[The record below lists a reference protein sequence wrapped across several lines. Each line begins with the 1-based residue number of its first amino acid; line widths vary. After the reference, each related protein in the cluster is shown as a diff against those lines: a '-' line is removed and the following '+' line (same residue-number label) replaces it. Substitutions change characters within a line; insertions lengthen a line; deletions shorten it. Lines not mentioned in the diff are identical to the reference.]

1 MKILKLLLATAVVS
15 LLALPLEAL
24 CQQPATVGEI
34 LDNGGKKLAKEEVVK
49 LVTGATISG
58 ISMTNY
64 PNYRNEYTYK
74 GDGSMSGGALRISGP
89 GFTSVSGKWSVNED
103 GQLCTDR
110 STSSGRSD
118 VYCDHYFSLD
128 GKYYA
133 SREADKPALVVEREI
148 KR

>member
-1 MKILKLLLATAVVS
+1 MKISKLFLARVVLS
-15 LLALPLEAL
+15 LFALPLEGL

-34 LDNGGKKLAKEEVVK
+34 LDKGGKKLTKEEVIK
-49 LVTGATISG
+49 LVPGATISG

-64 PNYRNEYTYK
+64 PSYKSEYTYK
-74 GDGSMSGGALRISGP
+74 GDGSMSGGALKISG
-89 GFTSVSGKWSVNED
+89 GGYTSASGKWSVNED

-133 SREADKPALVVEREI
+133 SR
-148 KR
+148 

>member
-15 LLALPLEAL
+15 FLAFPQAAL
-24 CQQPATVGEI
+24 CQQPATVGET
-34 LDNGGKKLAKEEVVK
+34 LDKGGKKLAKEEVVK

-58 ISMTNY
+58 TSMNSPDFRT
-64 PNYRNEYTYK
+64 EYTYK
-74 GDGSMSGGALRISGP
+74 SDGSMSGGALRKSGP

-110 STSSGRSD
+110 TTSSGRSD
-118 VYCDHYFSLD
+118 VYCDHYFSFG

-133 SREADKPALVVEREI
+133 SRTADKAALVVEREI

>member
-1 MKILKLLLATAVVS
+1 MKILRLLLATSVVS
-15 LLALPLEAL
+15 LLAIPLEAL

-34 LDNGGKKLAKEEVVK
+34 LDRGGQRLTKEEVIK
-49 LVTGATISG
+49 LVTGATVSG

-64 PNYRNEYTYK
+64 PDYKTEYTYK
-74 GDGSMSGGALRISGP
+74 SDGSMGGSSSRIAGR
-89 GFTSVSGKWSVNED
+89 GFNTVNGRWSVNDD

-110 STSSGRSD
+110 ATSSGRSD
-118 VYCDHYFSLD
+118 VYCDHYFSLG

-133 SREADKPALVVEREI
+133 SRTADKAALGVEREI

>member
-1 MKILKLLLATAVVS
+1 MKILKLLLATAMVS
-15 LLALPLEAL
+15 LLALPPEAL

-34 LDNGGKKLAKEEVVK
+34 LDKGGQKLTKEEAIK

-58 ISMTNY
+58 ISMNY
-64 PNYRNEYTYK
+64 PDTKTEYTYK
-74 GDGSMSGGALRISGP
+74 SDGSMSGGASRISAR
-89 GFTSVSGKWSVNED
+89 GFTSVNGRWSVNDD

-110 STSSGRSD
+110 TTSSRRSD
-118 VYCDHYFSLD
+118 VYCDHYFSLG

-133 SREADKPALVVEREI
+133 SRSTDKGALVVEREI